1 MWLDSTRGESR
12 HQLTNP
18 ALREKG
24 EGRRAV
30 DIAARKDSRPL
41 LFFTFVKASPYLFS
55 LEAVRNE
62 LARPRR
68 ESVKI
73 SHFDGSK
80 LYQRGP
86 LR

>member
-1 MWLDSTRGESR
+1 MWLESTRGESR

-18 ALREKG
+18 ALRG

-41 LFFTFVKASPYLFS
+41 LFFNFVKASHYLLS
-55 LEAVRNE
+55 MEAVRNE

>member
-1 MWLDSTRGESR
+1 MV
-12 HQLTNP
+12 
-18 ALREKG
+18 EK
-24 EGRRAV
+24 RWT
-30 DIAARKDSRPL
+30 IAAGKDYRR
-41 LFFTFVKASPYLFS
+41 LFFAAVKAGAYLLS
-55 LEAVRNE
+55 VEAVRNE